1 MVRELHHGGSERQ
14 MTETALGLD
23 RAQFEIHVG
32 AFRTG
37 GVRGDE
43 LRAAGVRIV
52 HVPVRSFKP
61 PGSLTGAWGLAQYIR
76 ANNIRLV
83 HTFDL
88 PLTAWAIP
96 ATLYLT
102 RAVALASQR
111 SHLDLTSP
119 WLRRALLFA
128 ERRAHGVVVNC
139 KFLERHLIEDAKIP
153 PERIHICYNG
163 IDLKRFRRTDSPR
176 PAGLPPDA
184 LVIGT
189 VCVLRPE
196 KGLPTLVEAFA
207 AMRKLAPN
215 LRLAIVGSGPM
226 LGELQRRAGELGVLD
241 ACVFEPATI
250 RVADW
255 LRHIDIFVLPSLS
268 EAFSNSLMEAMACGC
283 CVAAS
288 RVGGNPELIEDG
300 VRGLLFPPGDAA
312 GLAGALE
319 AAIIDPDFRQ
329 RMADAGRDF
338 VHAGFSREN
347 AARRMGEIYSGL
359 LEKRLK

>member
-23 RAQFEIHVG
+23 RARFEIHVG
-32 AFRTG
+32 AFRVDG
-37 GVRGDE
+37 NRGDE
-43 LRAAGVRIV
+43 LRAAGVNIV
-52 HVPVRSFKP
+52 HMPVRSFKP
-61 PGSLTGAWGLAQYIR
+61 PGSLTAAWALAQYIR

-102 RAVALASQR
+102 KAVALASQR
-111 SHLDLTSP
+111 SHLDLTAP

-153 PERIHICYNG
+153 PERIHICHNG
-163 IDLKRFRRTDSPR
+163 IDLKRFQRMEAPR
-176 PAGLPPDA
+176 PAALPPDA

-189 VCVLRPE
+189 VCGLRPE
-196 KGLPTLVEAFA
+196 KGLPTLLEAFA
-207 AMRKLAPN
+207 ATRKMSPN
-215 LRLAIVGSGPM
+215 LRLAFVGSGSM
-226 LGELQRRAGELGVLD
+226 LPELQRRAVELGIPDV
-241 ACVFEPATI
+241 CVFEPATS

-283 CVAAS
+283 CAVAS

-300 VRGLLFPPGDAA
+300 IRGLLFTPGDAA
-312 GLAGALE
+312 GLAGVLQR
-319 AAIIDPDFRQ
+319 AILDPDLRR
-329 RMADAGRDF
+329 RMAEAGRDF
-338 VHAGFSREN
+338 VHANLSRES
-347 AARRMGEIYSGL
+347 AALRMGEIYSGL
-359 LEKRLK
+359 LENRN